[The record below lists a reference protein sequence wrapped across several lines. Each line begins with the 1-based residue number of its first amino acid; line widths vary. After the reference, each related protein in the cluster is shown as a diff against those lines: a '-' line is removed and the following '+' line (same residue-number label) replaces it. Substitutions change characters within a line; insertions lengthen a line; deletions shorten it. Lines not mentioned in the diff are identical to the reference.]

1 MATQTC
7 GHLYAG
13 TASRARCVGGQDHCG
28 QLYGRGP
35 PARQGQRTGAEP
47 NGRRGL
53 THDVLVS
60 ERRLRHQ
67 GAVPPRAATCRPF
80 GGASQRAPVLPTTS
94 CGRAAAY
101 RATGLRAAGR
111 KRWCRRGARTARPA
125 AGRRGREARQR
136 GGEIVG
142 QPARGLPA
150 VSRPAP
156 PARREPAA
164 RPGRPATLPPSCR
177 RQHTGCGPAGPP
189 RCRTCARGS
198 HTTGRASWTPCT
210 RARKTAATGPPGAW
224 FGSHPRATKRR
235 LLLCAGP
242 RAIVT
247 LRSSWR
253 LREVVGEPIRGS
265 VA

>member
-1 MATQTC
+1 MPTQTC

-28 QLYGRGP
+28 QLYGRG
-35 PARQGQRTGAEP
+35 P

-177 RQHTGCGPAGPP
+177 RHHTGCGPAGPP

-198 HTTGRASWTPCT
+198 HTREGDVDSMHAGAKDCGNRASWCLVWF
-210 RARKTAATGPPGAW
+210 APPSYQEA
-224 FGSHPRATKRR
+224 SAVMRR
-235 LLLCAGP
+235 PSRDCD
-242 RAIVT
+242 
-247 LRSSWR
+247 
-253 LREVVGEPIRGS
+253 
-265 VA
+265 VAQ